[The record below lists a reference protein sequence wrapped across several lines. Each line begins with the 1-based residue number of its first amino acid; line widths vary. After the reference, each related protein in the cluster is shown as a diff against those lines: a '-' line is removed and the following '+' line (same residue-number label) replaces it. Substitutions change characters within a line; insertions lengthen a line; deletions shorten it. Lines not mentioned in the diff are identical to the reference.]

1 MEKVNILTRGQMLLL
16 DKLGN
21 MSQDTQNAYTAGAVQ
36 MIDSAYFKRMEV
48 TGKSNS
54 VEILDNDDARVDGV
68 TNISK
73 QKINQGENLAV
84 ERIGVKLASIVADT
98 VTPGTAI
105 YKPVSESTDGAAVNA
120 EIELR
125 IAQKR
130 VFRGP
135 LSLFNE
141 EKGEGSEKMWFT
153 LTAPKLVTDADEI
166 SVQLYV
172 PKGAAID
179 ATSSKK
185 SFIEVVLDGP
195 CLNTKK

>member
-1 MEKVNILTRGQMLLL
+1 MAKILTRGQELLVK
-16 DKLGN
+16 KLAD
-21 MSQDTQNAYTAGAVQ
+21 MSQDTQAAYEAGEAQ
-36 MIDSAYFKRMEV
+36 MIDSAYFKRMDI

-54 VEILDNDDARVDGV
+54 VELLDNDDARVDGV

-84 ERIGVKLASIVADT
+84 ERIGIRLASIVADT
-98 VTPGTAI
+98 VTDGTAI
-105 YKPVSESTDGAAVNA
+105 YKPVAESTDGAAVNC

-135 LSLFNE
+135 ISLFNE
-141 EKGEGSEKMWFT
+141 EKENGGAKMWYT
-153 LTAPKLVTDADEI
+153 LKAPKLITDQDEI
-166 SVQLYV
+166 DARLYV

-179 ATSSKK
+179 STSSKK
-185 SFIEVVLDGP
+185 SFIELILEGPVL
-195 CLNTKK
+195 NSKR